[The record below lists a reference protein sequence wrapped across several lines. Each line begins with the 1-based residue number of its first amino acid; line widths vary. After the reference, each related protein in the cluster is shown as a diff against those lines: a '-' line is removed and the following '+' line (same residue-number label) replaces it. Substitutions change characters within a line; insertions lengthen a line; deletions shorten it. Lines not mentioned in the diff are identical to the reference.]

1 MTAKEGFVWFLPVY
15 ISLKINETTLLH
27 TNETCTAAEMR
38 EILNGHFALA
48 HANFGNDSDITPMNF
63 SVGEWKQKYI
73 QKRGISAISPSDYA
87 PFVYDT
93 IWVYAKALKELIDA
107 GMKVQNVIFKQL
119 INPVHN

>member
-27 TNETCTAAEMR
+27 TNETCTAAELGD
-38 EILNGHFALA
+38 ILNGHFALA
-48 HANFGNDSDITPMNF
+48 HANFGNDSDIIPMDF

-73 QKRGISAISPSDYA
+73 KQRGISAISPSDYA

-107 GMKVQNVIFKQL
+107 GKN
-119 INPVHN
+119 